1 MPRTTRDDTG
11 GLYCHVL
18 NRGKGRAG
26 VFHDAADYAGFVEL
40 LSLAC
45 DRIAMRKQ
53 RGAGT
58 FYESVAEIRCFA

>member
-1 MPRTTRDDTG
+1 MPRTMREDTG

-18 NRGKGRAG
+18 NRGNRRAG

-45 DRIAMRKQ
+45 DRIAMR
-53 RGAGT
+53 
-58 FYESVAEIRCFA
+58 VAAVCLRTEGSGYFMKL